1 MFTTNSVLNKI
12 ILLFSDNNKHII
24 YEKRERFFFTSCQ
37 KRKQEKMEKIPED
50 MNSFRAIR
58 MPE

>member
-24 YEKRERFFFTSCQ
+24 YEKRERFLPVVKKEN
-37 KRKQEKMEKIPED
+37 KRKWKRFQKT
-50 MNSFRAIR
+50 
-58 MPE
+58 